1 MNGWLLTATMLVLIL
16 WPIHF
21 AAADEKNE
29 VKKRLDEIEETE
41 EKKDKLDEEISVSLP
56 YIEKVTVNGFIEF
69 NYDYIDTEDTGDK
82 DSGSSSDLYISSI
95 ELALRF
101 FFSKWAKAKVVVN
114 IEDAFKDDD
123 DEGFNLDEALLT
135 LKAPWVPLY
144 FVGGKT
150 VLPFGVFGRFS
161 KNSIYFGTMKVSMFS
176 EQYFNTCL
184 SVNLSSGARTIYAL
198 IA

>member
-41 EKKDKLDEEISVSLP
+41 EKKDELDEEISVSLP

-101 FFSKWAKAKVVVN
+101 FSASGPRPKLW
-114 IEDAFKDDD
+114 
-123 DEGFNLDEALLT
+123 
-135 LKAPWVPLY
+135 
-144 FVGGKT
+144 
-150 VLPFGVFGRFS
+150 
-161 KNSIYFGTMKVSMFS
+161 SIS
-176 EQYFNTCL
+176 
-184 SVNLSSGARTIYAL
+184 RTPSRMMMRRIS
-198 IA
+198 I